1 MKPDAEA
8 HDLATMAAAHAR
20 AAGRLIVSEPDHVK
34 AVHQA
39 RRHIKRA
46 RSLLRAL
53 RPLARTE
60 IARENA
66 LLRAFAH
73 ALAPLRDAHALDE
86 AARAVGAS
94 GPAASQSGLVDLT
107 ALGRAL
113 QRQGKVIV
121 RLPLDR
127 APKRFLA
134 KAVRRSYRAARKA
147 FRAYE
152 ARPEAEPLHEAR
164 KRIKDCLHLVEAL
177 APIRP
182 KGAHPKPGKLDQLGE
197 LMGSIRDLDL
207 LAQRLRREAAPSHK
221 LERIAARHI
230 RLERAAARAGAKA
243 FAARPAAVERAWRR
257 VASSE

>member
-20 AAGRLIVSEPDHVK
+20 AAGRLIASEPDHVK

-94 GPAASQSGLVDLT
+94 GANGPAASQSGLVDLA

-113 QRQGKVIV
+113 QRQGKAIV

-177 APIRP
+177 APVRP
-182 KGAHPKPGKLDQLGE
+182 KGAHPKPGKLDRLGE

-207 LAQRLRREAAPSHK
+207 LAQRLRREAAPGHK
-221 LERIAARHI
+221 LARIGARHI
-230 RLERAAARAGAKA
+230 RLERAVTRAGAKT
-243 FAARPAAVERAWRR
+243 FATRPAAVERAWKR
-257 VASSE
+257 V